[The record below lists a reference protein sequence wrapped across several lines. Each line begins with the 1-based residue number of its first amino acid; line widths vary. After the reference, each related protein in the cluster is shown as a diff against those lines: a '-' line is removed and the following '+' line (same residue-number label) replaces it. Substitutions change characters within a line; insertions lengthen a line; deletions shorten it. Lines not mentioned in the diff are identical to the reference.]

1 MEERGREAAQS
12 IDDTRAESESRM
24 TRESPLDRCEVIVVA
39 YRSRRP
45 LEGLLSAL
53 PPELPL
59 IVVDNSADVERLQ
72 DLIDRRPNSRY
83 IDGGGNIGFGAACN
97 LGAAAATRPYLVFV
111 NPDCRPTA
119 EALGALATQLD
130 REATVSSCGPGMVND
145 AGVAQRGGGGW
156 QPTIRRSIVHAL
168 ALDRFFHNAG
178 IWIKAQPDEAL
189 AAEWLAGTC
198 LAIRRDVFLD
208 VGGFDEHYFLY
219 QEDMDLGRRLH
230 SRGFRQVF
238 RGDIRVRHAAGGSS
252 PTERSERRW
261 SLRGGALASYLKAIN
276 SPGRALAI
284 RAILGTG
291 FALRGA
297 IFLALRDATRAQEMW
312 TYTRMLRGR
321 EASPVS
327 R

>member
-1 MEERGREAAQS
+1 MEEGGSEAAQS
-12 IDDTRAESESRM
+12 IDDSRAGIEPRM
-24 TRESPLDRCEVIVVA
+24 THESPLDRCEVIVVA

-45 LEGLLSAL
+45 LEGLLRAL
-53 PPELPL
+53 PPGLPL
-59 IVVDNSADVERLQ
+59 IVVDNSSDVERLQ
-72 DLIDRRPNSRY
+72 DLIECRPDSRY
-83 IDGGGNIGFGAACN
+83 IDSGGNIGFGAACN
-97 LGAAAATRPYLVFV
+97 LGAVAATRPYLVFV

-119 EALGALATQLD
+119 DAIGALAMQLD
-130 REATVSSCGPGMVND
+130 QEETVSSCGPGMVND

-198 LAIRRDVFLD
+198 LTIRRDVFLE

-238 RGDIRVRHAAGGSS
+238 RGDIRVRHTAGGSS
-252 PTERSERRW
+252 PSEHAGRLW
-261 SLRGGALASYLKAIN
+261 SMRGQALAAYLRAIN
-276 SPGRALAI
+276 SPRRALAI
-284 RAILGTG
+284 RGILGAG

-297 IFLALRDATRAQEMW
+297 IFLALRDATRAHEMW

-321 EASPVS
+321 DAPPASH
-327 R
+327 